1 MAEKYSS
8 DLFRVVIAQISQ
20 TIGYSYTFSSPL
32 ELLQDIMKKFVQE
45 FAQDLHCNMEH
56 ANRLEPDLKDARQS
70 LKNLH
75 MNIYEIL
82 DYIVNVEPVVS
93 NRDIGQFPIK
103 RLSNMNFLKAGN
115 TETLTRPVHIFEYL
129 PAIET
134 PSEILPSK
142 ELQTHETILKNDS
155 RTAIFD
161 ENLNLNSNEAH
172 SSDVVVFFPNNYGDF
187 DNGSSLREMSSVV
200 MTTGGFLSP
209 AIEGKL
215 PEAFVPDI
223 IEKYMG
229 LDAPP
234 ASLFVASSSESSR
247 KPNTLFNESLLF
259 LREINTNQQMSAYE
273 TFGHKSIIA
282 NAVNNDLLLSSISN
296 ELNSI
301 SSKKSKRQ
309 RNDFMKDKKIVHDK
323 TLEKTNNKTIKVQH
337 KNIKS
342 HNEFKICELFHSKKS
357 KKRESNNLQLE
368 KLMKKQ
374 ARLKK
379 KKMKCQF
386 PVFLEKSE
394 TNIDSSTNA
403 SETFSLS
410 VVATAPLTIEKEEK
424 ISLVR
429 DETSNLSMN
438 STEVF
443 EVQKIE
449 SHQPQSIL
457 SIKKSLGETE
467 RNKLDVFKKISKPRA
482 TRKDGIETSAVLFGK
497 LTSNS
502 ILNLP
507 SGTTITPT
515 PPIEKPSASVK
526 IGIDIST
533 RNTTKPKKRGRKSG
547 GKDHLENSGITTNSW
562 GSLQKKQKSKNVITL
577 PIVTSDQLITTSNQ
591 TNIPI
596 STEPLNLCN
605 IEVTSGIVPCIQPKS
620 NNKKDKKKNKT
631 NYLVEA
637 NKEICAKPIIEK
649 VSLNDVSGQLKSTIP
664 NPDQFISVP
673 NTLPSNP
680 VYPGTETDTGVVP
693 LLPLL
698 HFPPRPGLIP
708 SGPGLYPGAVSLV
721 GLSSNDNRLT
731 IPPFIR
737 HPVSESFRGQH
748 LSESIGN
755 YPQEHLTSCK
765 TELNLDRNYCN
776 VAPLV
781 PENMKLSENSALN
794 RDVYGLEN
802 SCIQDS
808 HKQEKLLSLPTGNLG
823 DPIEVSDE
831 SDESMQHRERKLSPI
846 ISQTKKLSS
855 MQQQNLSYVSS
866 SDTLK
871 DMDSNN
877 DPDTLSLTTNSEA
890 IFLKKQ
896 VKLTLPKVKKNTKDP
911 STPSLTS
918 FNLSSFIGADKFS
931 LAGGADLIPLSRL
944 DCGLKETKM
953 SSSNEYSGPR
963 PQFNICEA
971 RPFLSKISSYDDIT
985 ITSTGPVPIDV
996 KIRKH
1001 HKKLKK
1007 LKDGK
1012 IKKKK
1017 EKKNK
1022 YKGKERI
1029 EVNKSDRKHKETE
1042 RKHKKERK
1050 DKEIVIPILEEE
1062 KNFESG
1068 TSINDNGSTSK
1079 KLFGAIQKDPNLITA
1094 LQPSLSTCCTIS
1106 QNTEPPTNQI
1116 PKLTLKLNGQSTPLP
1131 ILYNEG
1137 DSQDIGFV
1145 KNSNSLIQTNRE
1157 CSRDHSPE
1165 LARFSP
1171 LVTGPPKSKQSTSNL
1186 GTSIGNSPFNTISS
1200 SPSPL
1205 ITKSSQIPIN
1215 QLNSV
1220 GWASNSNNNLVAS
1233 STISASSVLL
1243 PQQLMLTP
1251 NTVMNNYSSSL
1262 PINSCMTDRELTLNA
1277 PLQIQ
1282 ENGAPNAQINR
1293 PSSYVDAEGN
1303 RIWIC
1308 PACGKVDD
1316 GSAMIGCD
1324 GCDAWYHWTCVGIT
1338 IAPKD
1343 NDDWYCRICITKQK
1357 NQFSDKKKKRN
1368 KKK

>member
-56 ANRLEPDLKDARQS
+56 
-70 LKNLH
+70 
-75 MNIYEIL
+75 
-82 DYIVNVEPVVS
+82 
-93 NRDIGQFPIK
+93 
-103 RLSNMNFLKAGN
+103 
-115 TETLTRPVHIFEYL
+115 
-129 PAIET
+129 
-134 PSEILPSK
+134 
-142 ELQTHETILKNDS
+142 
-155 RTAIFD
+155 
-161 ENLNLNSNEAH
+161 
-172 SSDVVVFFPNNYGDF
+172 
-187 DNGSSLREMSSVV
+187 
-200 MTTGGFLSP
+200 
-209 AIEGKL
+209 
-215 PEAFVPDI
+215 
-223 IEKYMG
+223 
-229 LDAPP
+229 
-234 ASLFVASSSESSR
+234 
-247 KPNTLFNESLLF
+247 
-259 LREINTNQQMSAYE
+259 
-273 TFGHKSIIA
+273 
-282 NAVNNDLLLSSISN
+282 
-296 ELNSI
+296 
-301 SSKKSKRQ
+301 
-309 RNDFMKDKKIVHDK
+309 
-323 TLEKTNNKTIKVQH
+323 
-337 KNIKS
+337 
-342 HNEFKICELFHSKKS
+342 
-357 KKRESNNLQLE
+357 
-368 KLMKKQ
+368 
-374 ARLKK
+374 
-379 KKMKCQF
+379 
-386 PVFLEKSE
+386 
-394 TNIDSSTNA
+394 
-403 SETFSLS
+403 
-410 VVATAPLTIEKEEK
+410 
-424 ISLVR
+424 
-429 DETSNLSMN
+429 
-438 STEVF
+438 
-443 EVQKIE
+443 
-449 SHQPQSIL
+449 
-457 SIKKSLGETE
+457 
-467 RNKLDVFKKISKPRA
+467 
-482 TRKDGIETSAVLFGK
+482 
-497 LTSNS
+497 
-502 ILNLP
+502 
-507 SGTTITPT
+507 
-515 PPIEKPSASVK
+515 
-526 IGIDIST
+526 
-533 RNTTKPKKRGRKSG
+533 
-547 GKDHLENSGITTNSW
+547 
-562 GSLQKKQKSKNVITL
+562 
-577 PIVTSDQLITTSNQ
+577 
-591 TNIPI
+591 
-596 STEPLNLCN
+596 
-605 IEVTSGIVPCIQPKS
+605 
-620 NNKKDKKKNKT
+620 
-631 NYLVEA
+631 
-637 NKEICAKPIIEK
+637 
-649 VSLNDVSGQLKSTIP
+649 
-664 NPDQFISVP
+664 
-673 NTLPSNP
+673 
-680 VYPGTETDTGVVP
+680 
-693 LLPLL
+693 
-698 HFPPRPGLIP
+698 
-708 SGPGLYPGAVSLV
+708 
-721 GLSSNDNRLT
+721 
-731 IPPFIR
+731 
-737 HPVSESFRGQH
+737 
-748 LSESIGN
+748 GN

-1171 LVTGPPKSKQSTSNL
+1171 LVTGPPKSKQTDFTMLGTSNL